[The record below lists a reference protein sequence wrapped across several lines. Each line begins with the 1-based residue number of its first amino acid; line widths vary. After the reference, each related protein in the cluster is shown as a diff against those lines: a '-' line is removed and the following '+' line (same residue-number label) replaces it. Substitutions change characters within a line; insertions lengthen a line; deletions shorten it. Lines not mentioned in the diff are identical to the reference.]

1 IAQCNPDANIE
12 IVYVFDPNK
21 AKSEALNHWDVE
33 YVGDQRKRRI
43 KSVEEIVYVFDP
55 NKAKSEA
62 LNHWDV
68 EYVGD
73 QRKRRIKSVEEIVS
87 RSGVSY
93 ETTVLNGEPRHM
105 LVDYAN
111 RNEVDLVVIG
121 SRGLNVLQEMVL
133 GSVSH
138 KVAKRAN
145 CPVLIVK

>member
-1 IAQCNPDANIE
+1 IYGGNEMYKHILIAADGSEHSQRAAKNAVQIAQCNPDANI
-12 IVYVFDPNK
+12 
-21 AKSEALNHWDVE
+21 
-33 YVGDQRKRRI
+33 
-43 KSVEEIVYVFDP
+43 EIVYVFDP

>member
-1 IAQCNPDANIE
+1 
-12 IVYVFDPNK
+12 
-21 AKSEALNHWDVE
+21 
-33 YVGDQRKRRI
+33 
-43 KSVEEIVYVFDP
+43 
-55 NKAKSEA
+55 
-62 LNHWDV
+62 
-68 EYVGD
+68 
-73 QRKRRIKSVEEIVS
+73 IKSVEEIVS

-145 CPVLIVK
+145 CPVLIVKEERKYYNTLHQWEKHGDLAARDRQSVGEGEGS

>member
-1 IAQCNPDANIE
+1 MYKHILIAADGSEHSQRAAKNAVQIAQCNPDANI
-12 IVYVFDPNK
+12 
-21 AKSEALNHWDVE
+21 
-33 YVGDQRKRRI
+33 
-43 KSVEEIVYVFDP
+43 EIVYVFDP

>member
-1 IAQCNPDANIE
+1 KHILVAADGSEHSQRAAKNAVQIAQCIPDANIE
-12 IVYVFDPNK
+12 IVYGFDPIK
-21 AKSEALNHWDVE
+21 AKSDALNHWDVD
-33 YVGDQRKRRI
+33 YDGVQGKSRI
-43 KSVEEIVYVFDP
+43 KSAEEI
-55 NKAKSEA
+55 
-62 LNHWDV
+62 
-68 EYVGD
+68 
-73 QRKRRIKSVEEIVS
+73 IS
-87 RSGVSY
+87 RSGDSY